1 MEFPKKLELNF
12 EKIQDLRYGE
22 NPHQKAAFYRNLSEE
37 SGFFKAKQLF
47 GKELSFNNILDLSS
61 AYEIVHSFSEPSAV
75 IIKHNNPC
83 GAASG
88 DNLAS
93 AFTLAYKC
101 DPLSAFGG
109 IIGVNRNLEK
119 ECASLIKNAGFME
132 AIIAPSYE
140 DSALNILKEKKDFR
154 IIELPEFCSSQFD
167 IKRVI
172 GGILVQEIDNKEI
185 DINSLKVVTAKKPTE
200 DEMQSLIFA
209 WKIVKNVKSNA
220 IVLTQNKRTVGIGAG
235 QMSRVDSVII
245 AVRKAK
251 EIIDKEHP
259 IVMASDAFFPK
270 PDAVLEGIKFG
281 VKAIIQ
287 PGGSLGDEEAI
298 KVCNEHNVS
307 MVFTGIRHF
316 KH

>member
-1 MEFPKKLELNF
+1 MEFPKKLELSF

-22 NPHQKAAFYRNLSEE
+22 NPHQKAAFYRDLSEDK
-37 SGFFKAKQLF
+37 GLFKAKQLF

-61 AYEIVHSFSEPSAV
+61 AYEIVSSFSEPSAV

-83 GAASG
+83 GAGSG

-93 AFTLAYKC
+93 AFALAHKC

-109 IIGVNRNLEK
+109 IIGLNKNVDK
-119 ECASLIKNAGFME
+119 ECAALIKNAGFME

-154 IIELPEFCSSQFD
+154 IMELPGFCRSQFD
-167 IKRVI
+167 IKRVS

-185 DINSLKVVTAKKPTE
+185 KLDSLKVATIKKPTE
-200 DEMQSLIFA
+200 QEMHSLVFA

-220 IVLTQNKRTVGIGAG
+220 IVLAQDKRTVGIGAG

-251 EIIDKEHP
+251 EVIDKDSP
-259 IVMASDAFFPK
+259 TVMASDAFFPK